1 MAKRSAGWVAALSA
15 DLTTARKTETFTM
28 ADSKPSTLTI
38 PIDFPSSD
46 EAVAL
51 AQYVK
56 RIGYE
61 DVNKFASPCITYGGR
76 SEAAV
81 MWSAVCLL
89 QGQLAEAGFAPR

>member
-1 MAKRSAGWVAALSA
+1 
-15 DLTTARKTETFTM
+15 M

-61 DVNKFASPCITYGGR
+61 DVNRFASPCITYGGR
-76 SEAAV
+76 SEADV
-81 MWSAVCLL
+81 MWSAVCTL
-89 QGQLAEAGFAPR
+89 QCQLAEAGFAPR